1 MEKFN
6 ARYLTPEDIP
16 DRPSFSSIDVSFI
29 SLTKILEPVSGVLS
43 DEGRI
48 AALIKPQFEAGR
60 EKVGKK
66 GVVRDAAVHEEVIRK
81 VRDYALEH
89 GLTPNGL
96 TFSPIR
102 GPEGNIEYL
111 IDLVKGQKDSEGS
124 VTDKLIT
131 EVVSSAHLSLG
142 KTGEE
147 A

>member
-1 MEKFN
+1 M
-6 ARYLTPEDIP
+6 
-16 DRPSFSSIDVSFI
+16 
-29 SLTKILEPVSGVLS
+29 
-43 DEGRI
+43 
-48 AALIKPQFEAGR
+48 
-60 EKVGKK
+60 
-66 GVVRDAAVHEEVIRK
+66 RDAAVHEEVIRK
-81 VRDYALEH
+81 VRDYAQEH

-124 VTDKLIT
+124 VTDRMIT
-131 EVVSSAHLSLG
+131 EVVSGAHLSLG